1 MGAYLDESLVVLK
14 NFLNWSLTDLVYI
27 SRIKYVDYGDI
38 STQVYAYKISHA
50 CDAYHTIP
58 YHTIPYHT
66 IPYHTI
72 PYHTIPY
79 HTIPYHTI
87 PYHTIPYHT
96 IPTAYLSYYLT
107 LFRKVVSKYCIS
119 MISIS
124 LNQIPIF

>member
-1 MGAYLDESLVVLK
+1 MIDKLKVQFDIVLMGAYLDESLVVLK

-27 SRIKYVDYGDI
+27 SRKKYVDYGDI
-38 STQVYAYKISHA
+38 STQVYAYGKISHA

-72 PYHTIPY
+72 PYHTKPY

-96 IPTAYLSYYLT
+96 IPYQLH
-107 LFRKVVSKYCIS
+107 
-119 MISIS
+119 
-124 LNQIPIF
+124 IFLII